1 VGGFGYASKCSLN
14 REIVKIALI
23 TPALQRARNGNS
35 HTSSRWAAMLRAL
48 GHRVSVATVWNGEPV
63 DAMLAL
69 HARRSHDSIKRFAV
83 THPDRPLIVALTGT
97 DLYRDIRVDADAK
110 QSMQLATR
118 MIVLQEM
125 GLKELTPSLVKKTR
139 VIYQSAEPLASRAP
153 LKTCFEVTV
162 IGHLRE
168 EKDPL
173 RAALALK
180 HLSPNSNIRVTQLG
194 RSLDNDITRAAQAIM
209 AEEPRHHW
217 LGEVP
222 HWKARRY
229 LARSRVM
236 VISSC
241 MEGGPVIA
249 SKMSGN
255 IGMLGKD
262 YSGYYPVGNE
272 RALAKLLHRAETD
285 REFYSELKC
294 QCRARKKLITAAGEK
309 RALASLLSEF
319 RTGK

>member
-1 VGGFGYASKCSLN
+1 
-14 REIVKIALI
+14 VKIALI
-23 TPALQRARNGNS
+23 TPAAQRARNGNS

-69 HARRSHDSIKRFAV
+69 HARRSHDSIKRFAD

-125 GLKELTPSLVKKTR
+125 GLKELTPTLAKKTR
-139 VIYQSAEPLASRAP
+139 VIYQSAEPFVSRAP

-173 RAALALK
+173 RTALALK
-180 HLSPNSNIRVTQLG
+180 HLPPNSWIRVTQLG
-194 RSLDNDITRAAQAIM
+194 RSLDNEIARAAQAIM
-209 AEEPRHHW
+209 AEEPRYHW

-229 LARSRVM
+229 LARGKVM
-236 VISSC
+236 VISSR
-241 MEGGPVIA
+241 MEGGANVVSEALMAGVPVIA

-262 YSGYYPVGNE
+262 YVGYYPVGNE
-272 RALAKLLHRAETD
+272 RALAKLLHRAEMD
-285 REFYSELKC
+285 REFYSELKR

-309 RALASLLSEF
+309 RALASLLNELG
-319 RTGK
+319 TGE